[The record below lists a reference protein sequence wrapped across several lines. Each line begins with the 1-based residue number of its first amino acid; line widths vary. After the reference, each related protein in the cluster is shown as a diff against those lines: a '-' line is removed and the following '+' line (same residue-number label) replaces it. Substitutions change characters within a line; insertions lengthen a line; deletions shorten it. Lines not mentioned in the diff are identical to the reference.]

1 MISSSLLPTP
11 ARVAANN
18 SLPPTAATR
27 NTCFAF
33 QPPRH
38 AGPLPAPNATP
49 PSGHASP
56 PSPKPTTPQR
66 TGTAGPSP
74 PHCAG
79 STQQSPHPPPR
90 LPVAAK
96 PPFSLLLTSSST
108 ARGGGRW
115 FAFDRANPAGRP
127 PIKTPPHLP
136 RLAGSSQRSSSCC
149 NYTYTYSTHC
159 RCRVHQHSFIDFT
172 AHRLTYCLQTN
183 PLRSLGRRSSDVVTT
198 TMDSATTSGAM
209 ELVAALLRGRVPP
222 ELMGGDGAE
231 GRALVATLAAAVL
244 GAALF
249 VLWRRAAAG
258 KKRKREAAAAA
269 VAEATEVKARAAK
282 GGEDEK
288 AADDGRK
295 KVTVFFGTQTG
306 TAEGFAK
313 VRASL
318 APLP

>member
-1 MISSSLLPTP
+1 
-11 ARVAANN
+11 
-18 SLPPTAATR
+18 
-27 NTCFAF
+27 
-33 QPPRH
+33 
-38 AGPLPAPNATP
+38 
-49 PSGHASP
+49 
-56 PSPKPTTPQR
+56 
-66 TGTAGPSP
+66 
-74 PHCAG
+74 
-79 STQQSPHPPPR
+79 
-90 LPVAAK
+90 
-96 PPFSLLLTSSST
+96 
-108 ARGGGRW
+108 
-115 FAFDRANPAGRP
+115 
-127 PIKTPPHLP
+127 
-136 RLAGSSQRSSSCC
+136 
-149 NYTYTYSTHC
+149 
-159 RCRVHQHSFIDFT
+159 
-172 AHRLTYCLQTN
+172 
-183 PLRSLGRRSSDVVTT
+183 
-198 TMDSATTSGAM
+198 MDSATTSGAM